1 MNEFESDVVT
11 RLVRIETKIDNGI
24 SSKLEEHS
32 VELKELKKRTNFL
45 EKGLWIAVGVVAV
58 IQIILNLLLKNIK

>member
-24 SSKLEEHS
+24 SSKLEEHTN
-32 VELKELKKRTNFL
+32 ELKDLKKRTNFL

-58 IQIILNLLLKNIK
+58 VQIILNLILKNIK

>member
-32 VELKELKKRTNFL
+32 AELKELKKRTGFL